1 MSRRGKCS
9 EVRQRD
15 GEWAWRGRG
24 CGGEGAWQGKG
35 RGREGGVARVEAT
48 VAGGQ
53 ELACAGLF
61 ARQDVKPDVR

>member
-1 MSRRGKCS
+1 MAGK
-9 EVRQRD
+9 
-15 GEWAWRGRG
+15 
-24 CGGEGAWQGKG
+24 GAWQGRG

>member
-1 MSRRGKCS
+1 MES
-9 EVRQRD
+9 
-15 GEWAWRGRG
+15 GR
-24 CGGEGAWQGKG
+24 GGEGGVAGKG

-61 ARQDVKPDVR
+61 ARQEVKPDVR